1 MPHLR
6 GDGVGDM
13 LVKVRVLLPTTL
25 TSEAEQAA
33 RTFLELVDQPDP
45 R

>member
-1 MPHLR
+1 M
-6 GDGVGDM
+6 GDM
-13 LVKVRVLLPTTL
+13 LVKVRVLLPTAL
-25 TSEAEQAA
+25 DPQAEQAA